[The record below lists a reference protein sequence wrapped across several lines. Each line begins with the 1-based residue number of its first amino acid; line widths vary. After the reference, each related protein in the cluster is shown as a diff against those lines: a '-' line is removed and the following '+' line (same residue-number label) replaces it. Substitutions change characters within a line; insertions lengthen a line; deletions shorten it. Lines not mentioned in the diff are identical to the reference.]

1 MWFIPAFD
9 VSTSSQT
16 LAFGMPSGYE
26 WIIVAILALLI
37 FGKRLPGAA
46 RGVGEA
52 FREFKR
58 GLKQGTAE
66 TVDQTAIAPRENAG

>member
-1 MWFIPAFD
+1 MWFVPTA
-9 VSTSSQT
+9 SLSSQT

-26 WIIVAILALLI
+26 WIIVAVLALLI
-37 FGKRLPGAA
+37 FGKRLPAAA

-58 GLKQGTAE
+58 GLSQGSADTTAE
-66 TVDQTAIAPRENAG
+66 QTAIAPRENAG